1 MTEQPEITG
10 ILADVHKI
18 LEYGDICDHCLG
30 RLFAKRS
37 FGLTNVD
44 RGHSLR
50 VAHAL
55 AYNIPFTE
63 YEHGTCWVC
72 NDLFDTIPEWAQRAA
87 EAVAGIGHETFV
99 IGIRV
104 PPMMN
109 ESEEMLWSDLSLDKP
124 EPLKSEMNR
133 EVGKAVSALN
143 GKTGDPKNPEVTIVL
158 NIADD
163 CIEVQIA
170 SLYFYGRYLKHV
182 RGIPQT
188 HWDCRACKGKGCE
201 VCNFTG
207 KQYPTSVEEKIAE
220 APIKIFES
228 DAGIL
233 HGAGREDID
242 ALCIGTGRP
251 FVMEMANPKRRVF
264 DLRELEAAINKSA
277 LPEVEVRLSSWS
289 DKRTVEMLKS
299 NKGHKTYRILVSVDN
314 PISLETI
321 QNAVSML
328 SGAWIAQRT
337 PNRVSHRRA
346 DLVRKRQ
353 VIAMQVIG
361 IENGLYRLEVV
372 GDSGLYIKELISG
385 DEGRTVPSL
394 SEILAASAKVTELD
408 VVQVDGLPNKRE

>member
-1 MTEQPEITG
+1 MTAELPD
-10 ILADVHKI
+10 ILEKVHQI

-37 FGLTNVD
+37 FGLTNVE
-44 RGHSLR
+44 RGHALR

-55 AYNIPFTE
+55 AYHIPFKE
-63 YEHGTCWVC
+63 YEKGTCWVC
-72 NDLFDTIPEWAQRAA
+72 NDLFEDIPKWAEKAA
-87 EAVAGIGHETFV
+87 DAVKDIEHETFV
-99 IGIRV
+99 IGTRV
-104 PPMMN
+104 PPMMT
-109 ESEEMLWSDLSLDKP
+109 ESEEMIWSDLSLENP

-143 GKTGDPKNPEVTIVL
+143 GKKGDPKNPDVMVVL

-163 CIEVQIA
+163 CTELQIS

-188 HWDCRACKGKGCE
+188 HWDCRACRGKGCE
-201 VCNFTG
+201 LCNFTG
-207 KQYPTSVEEKIAE
+207 KQYPTSVEEEIAKVPE
-220 APIKIFES
+220 QLFRA
-228 DAGIL
+228 DAGVL

-251 FVMEMANPKRRVF
+251 FVMEMVNPKCRTV
-264 DLRELEAAINKSA
+264 DLKDLEKAINESA
-277 LPEVEVRLSSWS
+277 MPEVEVRLECWS
-289 DKRTVEMLKS
+289 NKRTVEMLKS
-299 NKGHKTYRILVSVDN
+299 HKGHKTYRILVSVDDR
-314 PISLETI
+314 ISPENV
-321 QNAVSML
+321 QNAVSSL
-328 SGAWIAQRT
+328 KGAWIDQRT

-353 VIAMQVIG
+353 VIDMKVIG

-372 GDSGLYIKELISG
+372 GDSGLYIKELVSG

-408 VVQVDGLPNKRE
+408 VVQVDGLPNM

>member
-1 MTEQPEITG
+1 MTSELPD
-10 ILADVHKI
+10 ILEKVHQI
-18 LEYGDICDHCLG
+18 LEYGEICDHCLG

-37 FGLTNVD
+37 FGLTNVE
-44 RGHSLR
+44 RGHALR

-55 AYNIPFTE
+55 AYHIPFKE
-63 YEHGTCWVC
+63 YEKGTCWVC
-72 NDLFDTIPEWAQRAA
+72 NDLFEDIPKWAEKAA
-87 EAVAGIGHETFV
+87 EAVKGIEHETFV
-99 IGIRV
+99 IGTRV
-104 PPMMN
+104 PPMMS
-109 ESEEMLWSDLSLDKP
+109 ESEEMIWSDLGLENP

-143 GKTGDPKNPEVTIVL
+143 GKRGDPKNPEVTVVL

-163 CIEVQIA
+163 CTELQIS

-188 HWDCRACKGKGCE
+188 HWDCRACRGKGCE
-201 VCNFTG
+201 LCNFTG
-207 KQYPTSVEEKIAE
+207 KQYPTSVEEEIAAAPKQLFQAE
-220 APIKIFES
+220 A
-228 DAGIL
+228 GVL

-251 FVMEMANPKRRVF
+251 FVMEMVNPKVRSV
-264 DLRELEAAINKSA
+264 DLKELEKAINESA
-277 LPEVEVRLSSWS
+277 MPEVEVRLECWS

-299 NKGHKTYRILVSVDN
+299 HKGHKTYRILVSVDDR
-314 PISLETI
+314 ISPENV
-321 QNAVSML
+321 QNAVSRL
-328 SGAWIAQRT
+328 KGAWIDQRT

-353 VIAMQVIG
+353 VIDMKVIG
-361 IENGLYRLEVV
+361 VENGLYRLEVV
-372 GDSGLYIKELISG
+372 GDSGLYIKELVSG

-408 VVQVDGLPNKRE
+408 VVQVDGLPNM